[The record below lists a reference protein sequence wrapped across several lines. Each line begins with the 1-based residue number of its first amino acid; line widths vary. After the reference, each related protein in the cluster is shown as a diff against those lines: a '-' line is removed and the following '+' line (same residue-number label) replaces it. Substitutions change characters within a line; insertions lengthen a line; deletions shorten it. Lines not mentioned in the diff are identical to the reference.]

1 MMATPTRGHEHEE
14 RDMFVLRRCALLV
27 ASALL
32 FLQSISPALAA
43 AVESKLASG
52 IVATAEYR
60 KGQPDLPAVLIL
72 HGFLQTRDFPIIH
85 SLTVGLADAGYTVL
99 APTLSLGI
107 NKRSRSLSCEA
118 VHAHTMES
126 DVDEVAH
133 WVDWLQS
140 RGHKNIVLIGHSF
153 GGIVVAAYTN
163 AHPNAA
169 VQKLILFSLKDL
181 EYALWDASLHI
192 DTSKAKARLKRKS
205 HALGSYPLSFCR
217 KYTAPAAA
225 YLSYASWTES
235 RLLHLLAGI
244 RTPIE
249 VYFGSKD
256 VHFKPD
262 WPGRVGGT
270 GALVTVI
277 PGANHFFDGPSE
289 LELLGRIDRSLKSLR
304 RDN

>member
-1 MMATPTRGHEHEE
+1 MMATPPRGHEHEE
-14 RDMFVLRRCALLV
+14 RDMSAFRRCALV
-27 ASALL
+27 ASALW
-32 FLQSISPALAA
+32 FFQNISPALADV
-43 AVESKLASG
+43 VESKLASG
-52 IVATAEYR
+52 IVAAAEYR
-60 KGQPDLPAVLIL
+60 KGQPEKPAVLIL

-85 SLTVGLADAGYTVL
+85 SLTEGLSGSGYTVL

-107 NKRSRSLSCEA
+107 NKRGRSLSCEA
-118 VHAHTMES
+118 VHTHTMES
-126 DVDEVAH
+126 DVDEVEH

-153 GGIVVAAYTN
+153 GGIDLADYVYT
-163 AHPNAA
+163 HPNPA

-181 EYALWDASLHI
+181 EYALWDASQRI
-192 DTSKAKARLKRKS
+192 DTTRAKAQLKRKS
-205 HALGSYPLSFCR
+205 RALGTYQLSFCR

-249 VYFGSKD
+249 VYLGAND
-256 VHFKPD
+256 VHFQQD
-262 WPGRVGGT
+262 WPSRVGGT

-289 LELLGRIDRSLKSLR
+289 LDLLEKIGRSLKSLR
-304 RDN
+304 REN